1 MRENKEDIYRNYV
14 NQELLSKFLNL
25 FEEESIIA
33 RAIDLINLQYSL
45 NIDVPNKKMMLL
57 QCGKLK

>member
-57 QCGKLK
+57 QCVKLK